1 MGGLGLLPGHGRSL
15 LSFTQVVLIKKR
27 IILELQRL
35 PLCLGPGSPADG
47 WLGWGT
53 AGGQGS
59 TPDSLVRAPLQ
70 VFTPT
75 GRASPEGPREGAVWS
90 RSGPRSV
97 PKSFQRSLPRRVRGQ
112 ADPAVTAA
120 FDPRAQERGWAS
132 PAGVSGQLPVGSP
145 RIWGQVFQGGV
156 FPQEPSRGSERPRL
170 PAVDTGPSSPVRGAS
185 RLWNPHPPAPCSGS
199 VLPTPACLV
208 PPHRRNF
215 QPHCQVGCLILDGHL
230 GDLTAH
236 P

>member
-1 MGGLGLLPGHGRSL
+1 MAWDCRPGTAAAFCHLHRLFSLKSELYSSCRGFLSVWDRAARRTGGWGGA
-15 LSFTQVVLIKKR
+15 
-27 IILELQRL
+27 QREAKGAPL
-35 PLCLGPGSPADG
+35 THWSGPLCRCSRPQEGRPRRARGRALCGPAQVRDQFLRASSAPSHAAFGDKRTLPSLPPLTPRHKRGAEPPLLGSPGSCRSAPH
-47 WLGWGT
+47 
-53 AGGQGS
+53 GS
-59 TPDSLVRAPLQ
+59 GVRC
-70 VFTPT
+70 
-75 GRASPEGPREGAVWS
+75 
-90 RSGPRSV
+90 
-97 PKSFQRSLPRRVRGQ
+97 
-112 ADPAVTAA
+112 
-120 FDPRAQERGWAS
+120 
-132 PAGVSGQLPVGSP
+132 
-145 RIWGQVFQGGV
+145 

>member
-1 MGGLGLLPGHGRSL
+1 MDLKGGLGLPPGHGRSL

-70 VFTPT
+70 VFAPT

-90 RSGPRSV
+90 HSGPRSV
-97 PKSFQRSLPRRVRGQ
+97 PKSFQRSLPRCVRGQ
-112 ADPAVTAA
+112 VDPAVTAA
-120 FDPRAQERGWAS
+120 FDPKAQEGLSLPCWGLRAAAGRLPTDLGS
-132 PAGVSGQLPVGSP
+132 GVSGRSV
-145 RIWGQVFQGGV
+145 
-156 FPQEPSRGSERPRL
+156 PSGAQPRL
-170 PAVDTGPSSPVRGAS
+170 RKAAAACCG
-185 RLWNPHPPAPCSGS
+185 HGS
-199 VLPTPACLV
+199 LFAC
-208 PPHRRNF
+208 
-215 QPHCQVGCLILDGHL
+215 
-230 GDLTAH
+230 
-236 P
+236 

>member
-1 MGGLGLLPGHGRSL
+1 MDLKGGLGLPPGHGRSL

-70 VFTPT
+70 VFAPT

-120 FDPRAQERGWAS
+120 FDPKAQERG
-132 PAGVSGQLPVGSP
+132 
-145 RIWGQVFQGGV
+145 
-156 FPQEPSRGSERPRL
+156 
-170 PAVDTGPSSPVRGAS
+170 
-185 RLWNPHPPAPCSGS
+185 
-199 VLPTPACLV
+199 
-208 PPHRRNF
+208 
-215 QPHCQVGCLILDGHL
+215 
-230 GDLTAH
+230 
-236 P
+236 